1 MIKKHLSSGDIKT
14 SHLRFDLILLGK
26 KKKGQSH
33 IFSFTRSQEP
43 PIPPFSVVC
52 SPLAARRSQPP
63 PALVPLAA
71 PRWVGA
77 PFPRVLT
84 IPGEEI
90 VF

>member
-1 MIKKHLSSGDIKT
+1 
-14 SHLRFDLILLGK
+14 
-26 KKKGQSH
+26 
-33 IFSFTRSQEP
+33 
-43 PIPPFSVVC
+43 
-52 SPLAARRSQPP
+52 
-63 PALVPLAA
+63 VPLAA